1 MPSFDIV
8 SEIDSVELK
17 NAVDNAKRELA
28 TRFDFRNVDA
38 SFELNKEVVKVAAE
52 SDFQVNQMMYIL
64 RGNLA
69 KRGVDARAMEPKDM
83 VHSGKTFFSDVHFKN
98 GIEADIAKKII
109 KKIKDAK
116 IKVQAQIQGEQVR
129 VTGKKRDDLQEVM
142 QLVRESDLGQPFQF
156 TNFRD

>member
-52 SDFQVNQMMYIL
+52 SDFQVNQMMDIL

-69 KRGVDARAMEPKDM
+69 KRGVMHVQWNLKTWFTQVKPSSAMSILKMASKLTLLRKSSKKSKMPRSKCRLKSRANR
-83 VHSGKTFFSDVHFKN
+83 F
-98 GIEADIAKKII
+98 A
-109 KKIKDAK
+109 
-116 IKVQAQIQGEQVR
+116 
-129 VTGKKRDDLQEVM
+129 
-142 QLVRESDLGQPFQF
+142 
-156 TNFRD
+156 